1 MTINFFGL
9 AVITILGFFIWKND
23 QIRRNLQTSYKNDE
37 RWQLI
42 LIKVNNVTL
51 KFYNL
56 LSLLVLLG
64 FFLGTVVDMTI
75 EVALSNIFLVMAV
88 FIMSRN
94 IVEYSALK
102 YYDKKM

>member
-23 QIRRNLQTSYKNDE
+23 QIRRDLQTSYKNDE

-64 FFLGTVVDMTI
+64 FFL
-75 EVALSNIFLVMAV
+75 EQ
-88 FIMSRN
+88 
-94 IVEYSALK
+94 
-102 YYDKKM
+102 

>member
-23 QIRRNLQTSYKNDE
+23 QIRRDLQTSYKNDE

-64 FFLGTVVDMTI
+64 FFLGTVVDITI
-75 EVALSNIFLVMAV
+75 KVVLSNIFLVMAV

-94 IVEYSALK
+94 IVEYFALK